1 MSIKK
6 SATTTKSAKAD
17 RKVTSLRLQDPHLER
32 ERERY
37 ENPLPSRE
45 YVLQVLE
52 EAGAPLYAEDLA
64 RLLSITEEERS
75 FFERRLGAMARD
87 GQLMVNRKG
96 ALCIAEKIDL
106 IPGRVQG
113 HPEGFGFLVPD
124 DGSDDLYLSSREL
137 DKVMHGDRVLVRQAG
152 FDRRGRREGRI
163 VEVLERLTTRL
174 VGRFVAEHGV
184 YRVVAEDK
192 RIAKDIFIPPKEK
205 GKAKP
210 GQVVM
215 VEITQQPDRNVQPL
229 GRVMEILGNYDDP
242 GMEIE
247 IALRKHN
254 LPYEF
259 SAEAKAQAE
268 ATPKTVGKK
277 DLKSVMGVKR
287 VDLRDL
293 PLVTIDGETARD
305 FDDAVYAEKKGKGWR
320 LVVAIADVSHYVQP
334 GDALDVTSIERGN
347 SVYFP
352 RRVIP
357 MLPEELSNGLC
368 SLNPDVDRLCMVCD
382 MQVSATGN
390 IKKYKFYPA
399 VMHSKARLTYTKVWD
414 MLEEPK
420 GKLAK
425 QYKKV
430 LPHVQDLYA
439 LYQAFAAARVERG
452 AIDFETTE
460 TEVRFDE
467 HGKISQIVPVVRNPA
482 HKLIEECML
491 AANVCAADFLI
502 TNKQTCLYRVH
513 EGPNPEKLEK
523 LREYLRSCALSLGG
537 GEEPKAGDYATLLE
551 QIKSRPDAPLLQTM
565 LLRSLQQ
572 AVYSPDNKG
581 HFGLGYEAYTHFTSP
596 IRRYPDLLVHR
607 SIKAVLAGKKYKP
620 AQKWEALGIQCSM
633 TERRA
638 DEASRDVM
646 NFLKCYFMQ
655 DKVGEVFEGSISAV
669 TGFGMFVL
677 LDNLYVE
684 GLVHVSELGNDYFHY
699 DDRRHELKGERS
711 GKIYKLTDRLK
722 VKVARVDLDT
732 SKIDFV
738 LVPEE
743 KAKVA
748 DQVAAAANQSGTP
761 TGDVERGTQKTRS
774 QRRRAKAVARKARG
788 GAPAP
793 AAAPAPAPNAAASA
807 NASTQLATAAAA
819 QARKASRTRR
829 PAQGKGVA
837 PAPVPAAAQAAL
849 APVAAPVPGKRNG
862 KKPARPASAKPVAP
876 TPTPAATATASKV
889 AGNKPASPKATPA
902 PAGEVGAGNA
912 RAAKPAKAKPIVP
925 TPAAAKAQAPA
936 PAVKPGAPKP
946 GGTKPVATKPVA
958 QKPVTA
964 KPTAQATPPAPAAR
978 KRGGPSPSALTSAPD
993 AKTVGAPAAEPG
1005 SVAPKPVSRRKP
1017 AQTAALLQPK
1027 VAAAPAPAPT
1037 AASPAA
1043 RPAARSRRK
1052 KPDQQG

>member
-1 MSIKK
+1 MSTKK
-6 SATTTKSAKAD
+6 SATPTKSAKAA
-17 RKVTSLRLQDPHLER
+17 KVTSLRLQDPHLER

-106 IPGRVQG
+106 VPGRVQG

-184 YRVVAEDK
+184 YRVTPEDK
-192 RIAKDIFIPPKEK
+192 RVAKDIFIPPKEK
-205 GKAKP
+205 GKARP

-215 VEITQQPDRNVQPL
+215 VDITQQPDRNVQPL
-229 GRVMEILGNYDDP
+229 GRVVEILGNYDDP

-259 SAEAKAQAE
+259 SAEARAQAE
-268 ATPKTVGKK
+268 AVPKTVGKK
-277 DLKSVMGVKR
+277 DLKPVMGVKR

-368 SLNPDVDRLCMVCD
+368 SLNPEVDRLCMVCD
-382 MQVSATGN
+382 MQVSASGS

-414 MLEEPK
+414 MLEDPK
-420 GKLAK
+420 SKTARE
-425 QYKKV
+425 YKKV
-430 LPHVQDLYA
+430 LPHIQDLYA
-439 LYQAFAAARVERG
+439 LYQAFASARVVRG

-460 TEVRFDE
+460 TEVRFDDK
-467 HGKISQIVPVVRNPA
+467 GKISQIVPVVRNPA

-491 AANVCAADFLI
+491 AANVCAADFLL

-523 LREYLRSCALSLGG
+523 LREYLRSCGLSLGG

-551 QIKSRPDAPLLQTM
+551 QIKTRPDAPLLQTM

-677 LDNLYVE
+677 LDDLYVE

-743 KAKVA
+743 KARVA
-748 DQVAAAANQSGTP
+748 EQVAAAAAAQPAAPAT
-761 TGDVERGTQKTRS
+761 DAERGAPRTRS

-793 AAAPAPAPNAAASA
+793 AANTPAAAA
-807 NASTQLATAAAA
+807 AGSTQLAAAAAA
-819 QARKASRTRR
+819 QARKASRGKR
-829 PAQGKGVA
+829 PARGKAATPPPMPG
-837 PAPVPAAAQAAL
+837 AAQAAP
-849 APVAAPVPGKRNG
+849 AAAPAPAPATSSKPAS
-862 KKPARPASAKPVAP
+862 KKPVKPAAAKPVAP
-876 TPTPAATATASKV
+876 TPTPAAAATPASK
-889 AGNKPASPKATPA
+889 ARKPAAPKATPA
-902 PAGEVGAGNA
+902 PAVQATA
-912 RAAKPAKAKPIVP
+912 AAQPAAKPAKAKPVAP
-925 TPAAAKAQAPA
+925 TPAAAKAGTPA
-936 PAVKPGAPKP
+936 AASPAVPKAAATRPAAAQPG
-946 GGTKPVATKPVA
+946 
-958 QKPVTA
+958 QA
-964 KPTAQATPPAPAAR
+964 KPAAPQTATPKPAAR
-978 KRGGPSPSALTSAPD
+978 KRGGPAPSALTGTPVATATP
-993 AKTVGAPAAEPG
+993 APAA
-1005 SVAPKPVSRRKP
+1005 VAPKPASRRKP

-1027 VAAAPAPAPT
+1027 PAAPAPA
-1037 AASPAA
+1037 AAPASK
-1043 RPAARSRRK
+1043 PAARSRRK